1 MSYNNL
7 PQLPTY
13 PNRFYNGT
21 DLKSKVLHF
30 ISDTCVDLRC
40 NPEKTD
46 EKNTGNYTGTSI
58 KQNMIPYNQEKDT
71 DRLCLE
77 NALRHFL
84 ESGAKN
90 YAFDVY
96 CCYLEMF
103 MGGYG
108 KTRNMIEML
117 SEYEMNGSSL
127 LMKHRDHYVHSVY
140 VFALGLA
147 VYESNTAY
155 REAYRNFYNIDNDT
169 SAAHH
174 FLEYWGLAS
183 LFHDIGYPF
192 ELPFEQVESYFEVKK
207 ESRANNPFVAYVNID
222 KFISI
227 NNKINELLKDK
238 KFYGKTFVN
247 TNELFAYNLAAKL
260 KDTYYVTTDSIRTI
274 LETKSSRPDVFGYYM
289 DHAYFSAAVLFQK
302 LYGKTAYLDLNNI
315 DPEQFKCRIDAMTA
329 ILLHNSLY
337 KFSIGFY
344 KDEEVTK
351 PFQMKYHPLAY
362 LLMLCD
368 ELQCWDR
375 TPYGRNSRSELH
387 PFDCKFIFSTNSI
400 DAVYIYDESEIPK
413 IDRFK
418 AEYENWEKNAK
429 TGKCP
434 KLNAYSTMVGE
445 NSFLGDIKKL
455 LDTSNICLSIS
466 VDTEKYNPGKK
477 QVFLSNS
484 NFLHLY
490 DFAVILNGRYNIMC
504 DKRYSGNTN
513 DLNSLFDL
521 ATKEDMENSFEKLSL
536 EYKLSN
542 ISQAK
547 SFAKYLDKLGMLYTD
562 RSVSFKMVDGFTDE
576 QLEIIGIMEH
586 HRWLK
591 EHQEMGWIYGNPG
604 DKTEREIS
612 RTHTDMIKISPD
624 DQEITEEMA
633 RQHYF
638 EILKG
643 DDRAKD
649 KEPMKCMLMLIK
661 QYDGLRIYYL
671 PDRDE

>member
-1 MSYNNL
+1 
-7 PQLPTY
+7 
-13 PNRFYNGT
+13 
-21 DLKSKVLHF
+21 
-30 ISDTCVDLRC
+30 
-40 NPEKTD
+40 
-46 EKNTGNYTGTSI
+46 
-58 KQNMIPYNQEKDT
+58 
-71 DRLCLE
+71 
-77 NALRHFL
+77 
-84 ESGAKN
+84 
-90 YAFDVY
+90 
-96 CCYLEMF
+96 
-103 MGGYG
+103 
-108 KTRNMIEML
+108 
-117 SEYEMNGSSL
+117 
-127 LMKHRDHYVHSVY
+127 
-140 VFALGLA
+140 
-147 VYESNTAY
+147 
-155 REAYRNFYNIDNDT
+155 
-169 SAAHH
+169 
-174 FLEYWGLAS
+174 
-183 LFHDIGYPF
+183 
-192 ELPFEQVESYFEVKK
+192 
-207 ESRANNPFVAYVNID
+207 
-222 KFISI
+222 
-227 NNKINELLKDK
+227 
-238 KFYGKTFVN
+238 
-247 TNELFAYNLAAKL
+247 
-260 KDTYYVTTDSIRTI
+260 
-274 LETKSSRPDVFGYYM
+274 
-289 DHAYFSAAVLFQK
+289 
-302 LYGKTAYLDLNNI
+302 
-315 DPEQFKCRIDAMTA
+315 
-329 ILLHNSLY
+329 
-337 KFSIGFY
+337 
-344 KDEEVTK
+344 
-351 PFQMKYHPLAY
+351 MKYHPLAY

-434 KLNAYSTMVGE
+434 KLNVYSTMVGE

-455 LDTSNICLSIS
+455 LDTSNICLSVS